1 MKKNMLVK
9 EMIVWLQVHKECEDF
24 DSGCLTLLQNFNFRV
39 KITVLKEFY
48 ALSFDLHV
56 KKMANAKTRKRKDPK
71 CLERVLCSVFRLT
84 CKTKKANT
92 NTRKRKDPK
101 CKTNP
106 SRKSD
111 PEAVGVHLVVCGL
124 QKM

>member
-24 DSGCLTLLQNFNFRV
+24 DSGCLTLLHNFNFRV

-84 CKTKKANT
+84 CKKNGEHENEKEE
-92 NTRKRKDPK
+92 RP
-101 CKTNP
+101 
-106 SRKSD
+106 
-111 PEAVGVHLVVCGL
+111 
-124 QKM
+124 